1 MNKNKV
7 KVFGGIDFIIGL
19 PKGKRLSIKNIKQF
33 KTEAEAKRD
42 CDHFSV
48 GEGEDIDD
56 CIFLFY
62 SDLKDSGVK

>member
-1 MNKNKV
+1 MKNKT

-19 PKGKRLSIKNIKQF
+19 PKGKKLLIKNIKQY
-33 KTEAEAKRD
+33 KSEKEAIKD

-48 GEGEDIDD
+48 GVGEDLDD

-62 SDLKDSGVK
+62 SDLKDMGVK